1 MITRKES
8 SNKHEGLFKSMK
20 IKKSDKNLIASL
32 NKFSEIFDEKD
43 IILKS
48 EEDQIQAKYI
58 IRKNEEDKIQ
68 PNNK

>member
-32 NKFSEIFDEKD
+32 KISEIFDEKD
-43 IILKS
+43 
-48 EEDQIQAKYI
+48 I